1 MAKDPRDKLL
11 IPIAK
16 LGDQGLAV
24 DETLPREWLDNI
36 PDFSGDEQTHLDE
49 RGIEVK
55 VRVLLEGDN
64 LRVRG
69 TVKAELVTICSRC
82 GESMTYQLAGDID
95 RRLLKGPAPELPV
108 ELELTPEDLAREY
121 YLGEELDLSPLLQEE
136 VALLV
141 PVQPLCREDCEGLC
155 PQCGAS
161 RNLEKCSCSREATD
175 PRLAALKNIKL
186 N

>member
-16 LGDQGLAV
+16 LGEQGLEVEEA
-24 DETLPREWLDNI
+24 LPREWLDNI
-36 PDFSGDEQTHLDE
+36 PEFSGDEQTHLDE
-49 RGIEVK
+49 RGIEIK
-55 VRVLLEGDN
+55 LRVLLEGEN
-64 LRVRG
+64 LRVSG
-69 TVKAELVTICSRC
+69 KVKAGLVTICSRC
-82 GESMTYQLAGDID
+82 GESMTYQLAGYID
-95 RRLLKGPAPELPV
+95 RRLLKGPVPELPA
-108 ELELTPEDLAREY
+108 ELELTPEELTREY
-121 YLGEELDLSPLLQEE
+121 YLGEELDLSPLLREE

-155 PQCGAS
+155 PQCGAN
-161 RNLEKCSCSREATD
+161 RNLGKCSCLREASD